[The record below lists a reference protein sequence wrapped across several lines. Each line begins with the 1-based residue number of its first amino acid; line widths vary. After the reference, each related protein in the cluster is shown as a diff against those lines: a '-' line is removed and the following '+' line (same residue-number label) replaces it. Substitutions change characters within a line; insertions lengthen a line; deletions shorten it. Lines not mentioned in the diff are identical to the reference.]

1 MPDVSYQLE
10 LGYLRDA
17 ATGDPFPGLW
27 VVVGHP
33 GGDGVLEIQCHLDS
47 GTEISLFDG
56 QIAKGIGLELD
67 RGEVQVYSSSTG
79 AELRARLHRVR
90 LGNKELGEHEM
101 TIGFSERRIVRNL
114 LGRDFFSLFQIGFR
128 EKHTTLLLAAES

>member
-1 MPDVSYQLE
+1 
-10 LGYLRDA
+10 
-17 ATGDPFPGLW
+17 

-33 GGDGVLEIQCHLDS
+33 DRHAELEIQCHLDS
-47 GTEISLFDG
+47 GTELSLFDG

-79 AELRARLHRVR
+79 AALRARLHRVR

-128 EKHTTLLLAAES
+128 EKHTTLLLAPES